1 MTSNWPLV
9 IFHVQITNITMNIY
23 SILLIF
29 ASNQFTS
36 IINTSTTRMRISKAI
51 DNQNLPPTFG
61 SAKLFQPLS
70 SAFIGAHCQWEIR
83 FNTAANRIPE
93 TITEIIC
100 KQPDTQCGGNY
111 AYQCRQ
117 IRSKILVG
125 YTEDENLMDLRNMT
139 MNIGCSCVRRSSN
152 MVSFLLPNHQLQK
165 RASSRSERPI
175 HKKLHSDLQTWNRS

>member
-1 MTSNWPLV
+1 
-9 IFHVQITNITMNIY
+9 MNIY
-23 SILLIF
+23 FVFLVF
-29 ASNQFTS
+29 VSNQFIS
-36 IINTSTTRMRISKAI
+36 IVNPSIPRIKKFRSTN
-51 DNQNLPPTFG
+51 NQSLPPTFG
-61 SAKLFQPLS
+61 SAKLFQPVS

-83 FNTAANRIPE
+83 FDTVKNRIPE

-125 YTEDENLMDLRNMT
+125 YTEGENLMDLRNMT

-152 MVSFLLPNHQLQK
+152 MVSFLMPNHQLQK

-175 HKKLHSDLQTWNRS
+175 NKRIHSDSQTIN